1 MGSGNRML
9 GGQQGSLKPLR
20 TPGNAVFDRKA
31 SLNKGVAPYKRL
43 LRASVVFE
51 EMLLL
56 GNSANGEGEE
66 EGGVEGKSL
75 HCTHARLMGRLLGI
89 AKQLHAKEGLGG
101 GGGGGKE
108 EDEDDP
114 SGLMNVL
121 IELVGKMNATDLPED
136 LIFNVLVSSLYN
148 IFYDTTKTMAGK
160 TVAVPSTE
168 GDTGGEIG
176 GALSALYTSDNRY
189 TRFVVSVMRAMPL
202 NTTRTKTQGRCTMD
216 NDDDDRGWWDADSGG
231 GSV

>member
-56 GNSANGEGEE
+56 GNSANGEE

-148 IFYDTTKTMAGK
+148 IFYDTTKTMASK
-160 TVAVPSTE
+160 TAAVPSTE
-168 GDTGGEIG
+168 DDTAGGTGGDTAGEIG

-216 NDDDDRGWWDADSGG
+216 NDDDDRG
-231 GSV
+231 

>member
-56 GNSANGEGEE
+56 GNSANGDGEE

-101 GGGGGKE
+101 GGKE
-108 EDEDDP
+108 GDEDDP

-148 IFYDTTKTMAGK
+148 IFYDTTKTMASK
-160 TVAVPSTE
+160 TAAVPSTE
-168 GDTGGEIG
+168 DDTAGGTGGDTAGEIG
-176 GALSALYTSDNRY
+176 GALGALYTSDNRY

-216 NDDDDRGWWDADSGG
+216 NDDRG
-231 GSV
+231 

>member
-1 MGSGNRML
+1 M
-9 GGQQGSLKPLR
+9 KPLR

-51 EMLLL
+51 EMLML
-56 GNSANGEGEE
+56 GNSTNGREVEE
-66 EGGVEGKSL
+66 AGVEGKSL

-89 AKQLHAKEGLGG
+89 AKQLHAKEGQGD
-101 GGGGGKE
+101 GGKE
-108 EDEDDP
+108 EDDP

-148 IFYDTTKTMAGK
+148 IFYDTTKTMASK
-160 TVAVPSTE
+160 TAAVPSKEGEGETE
-168 GDTGGEIG
+168 G
-176 GALSALYTSDNRY
+176 LSRCLLRRLLIR
-189 TRFVVSVMRAMPL
+189 TRSSNMPSSIH
-202 NTTRTKTQGRCTMD
+202 RKSRM
-216 NDDDDRGWWDADSGG
+216 
-231 GSV
+231 

>member
-56 GNSANGEGEE
+56 GNSANGEE

-89 AKQLHAKEGLGG
+89 AKQLHAKEGL
-101 GGGGGKE
+101 GGGGKE

-160 TVAVPSTE
+160 TVAAVPSTAGDTA
-168 GDTGGEIG
+168 GDTGGDTGGDIG

-216 NDDDDRGWWDADSGG
+216 NDDRG
-231 GSV
+231 

>member
-1 MGSGNRML
+1 
-9 GGQQGSLKPLR
+9 
-20 TPGNAVFDRKA
+20 
-31 SLNKGVAPYKRL
+31 
-43 LRASVVFE
+43 
-51 EMLLL
+51 
-56 GNSANGEGEE
+56 
-66 EGGVEGKSL
+66 
-75 HCTHARLMGRLLGI
+75 
-89 AKQLHAKEGLGG
+89 LHAKEGLGGGGG

-148 IFYDTTKTMAGK
+148 IFYDTTKTMANK
-160 TVAVPSTE
+160 TAAVPSTE
-168 GDTGGEIG
+168 GDTADDTGGDTG

-216 NDDDDRGWWDADSGG
+216 NDDRGWWDADSNG